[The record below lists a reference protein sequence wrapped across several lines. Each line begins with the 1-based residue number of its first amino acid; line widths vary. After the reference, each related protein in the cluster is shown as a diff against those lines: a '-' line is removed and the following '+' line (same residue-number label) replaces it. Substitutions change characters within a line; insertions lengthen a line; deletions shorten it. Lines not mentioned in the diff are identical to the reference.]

1 MKPKFKIENLKSILD
16 PSLQLCWNFAQ
27 LGLLIFPLFPALG
40 AVAIA
45 LAILGTGKQKFN
57 TIIKRPLNWV
67 IAVLSVLL
75 VFSASLAFNRPEAF
89 LGLGNF
95 LPFFLL
101 FASFAELIQTPDRLR
116 RLAWILVLP
125 SLPIVILGYWQLF
138 LGWGSPSLL
147 ESIVGWGLI
156 PTGNPPGRMASVF
169 MYANILAAYLTIVF
183 ILALG
188 LLIENSIIGSKKY
201 KIREAEQLPSPQSR
215 VPSQESLFLIL
226 VVIGNAIALIL
237 TNSRNAWALA
247 PLACLAFAV
256 YLGWGWLVAAVAG
269 IGGIV
274 LSAAY
279 APSPIN
285 QLLRKI
291 VPVFFWARLTDRNF
305 PDRPLP
311 YLRTTQW
318 NFALWMTQQRPWTG
332 WGLRNFTPLYVA
344 KYSTPEMQIWLG
356 HPHSLFLMLTAEIGI
371 PIAMLFFSLVGWV
384 IAQSILLLRDW
395 PGNSQDRLI
404 LFSFI
409 VAFLGCTLFNTVDV
423 TLFDLRVNTLGWLL
437 LAAICGVVYHS
448 RVK

>member
-16 PSLQLCWNFAQ
+16 PSLELCWNFAQ

-40 AVAIA
+40 AVPLA

-57 TIIKRPLNWV
+57 TIIKRPLNWG
-67 IAVLSVLL
+67 IAVLSLLL

-89 LGLGNF
+89 LGLANF

-101 FASFAELIQTPDRLR
+101 LISFGELIQTPTQLR
-116 RLAWILVLP
+116 RVAWILVLP
-125 SLPIVILGYWQLF
+125 SLPIVILGYLQLF
-138 LGWGSPSLL
+138 LSWGSPSLL
-147 ESIVGWGLI
+147 ETIVGYAI
-156 PTGNPPGRMASVF
+156 APTGNPPGRMASVF

-183 ILALG
+183 ILAQG
-188 LLIENSIIGSKKY
+188 LLIENWQLATKRAEERG
-201 KIREAEQLPSPQSR
+201 KITN
-215 VPSQESLFLIL
+215 SQSLFLIV
-226 VVIGNAIALIL
+226 VVIANAIALIL

-256 YLGWGWLVAAVAG
+256 YLGWRWLVAAVAG

-285 QLLRKI
+285 ELLRKI
-291 VPVFFWARLTDRNF
+291 VPAFFWARLTDQMYQN
-305 PDRPLP
+305 RPIP
-311 YLRTTQW
+311 FLRTTQW
-318 NFALWMTQQRPWTG
+318 NFALWMTQQRPLTG

-344 KYSTPEMQIWLG
+344 KYSTTQIPIWLG

-371 PIAMLFFSLVGWV
+371 PIAMLFFTLVGWV